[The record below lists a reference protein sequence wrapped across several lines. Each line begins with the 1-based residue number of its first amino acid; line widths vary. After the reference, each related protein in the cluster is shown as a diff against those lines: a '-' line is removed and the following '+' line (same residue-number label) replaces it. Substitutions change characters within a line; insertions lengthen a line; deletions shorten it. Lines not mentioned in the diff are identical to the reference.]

1 MLNFKSSFTAKMVKQ
16 KDHFVECFDIIEV
29 EDNFQGKDDIYW

>member
-1 MLNFKSSFTAKMVKQ
+1 MVKQ

-29 EDNFQGKDDIYW
+29 EDNFQGKDDIDW

>member
-16 KDHFVECFDIIEV
+16 KDHFVGCFDIIEV
-29 EDNFQGKDDIYW
+29 EDNFQGKYDIDW